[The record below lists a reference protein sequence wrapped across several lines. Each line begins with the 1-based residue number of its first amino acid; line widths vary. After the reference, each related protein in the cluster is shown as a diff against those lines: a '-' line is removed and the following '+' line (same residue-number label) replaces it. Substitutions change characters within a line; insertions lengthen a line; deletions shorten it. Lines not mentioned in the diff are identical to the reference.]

1 MSLSKIS
8 RIKWGNTK
16 STTRHLEEKS
26 QYKKIE
32 ENVKK
37 KIKIKLYTY
46 EILQKKNTDSNVID
60 DASKSHFMG
69 VGIFCL

>member
-37 KIKIKLYTY
+37 KKIKIKLYTY
-46 EILQKKNTDSNVID
+46 EILQK
-60 DASKSHFMG
+60 
-69 VGIFCL
+69 